1 MIDESVLD
9 ARICGYDWEHV
20 FQCCGAVEVS
30 YMVGN
35 EPEYSTAYN
44 NPAVSAAA
52 GSNASADPFQRVDV
66 AEVIATADG
75 ANDEAAWLGV
85 FRLKD
90 GRFAFLS
97 ASCDYTGWDCQSGGH
112 AIVSH
117 DLQHLV
123 QFGLGYEDRARLNLE
138 MVP

>member
-1 MIDESVLD
+1 MIDETVLD
-9 ARICGYDWEHV
+9 ARIRGYDWEAA
-20 FQCCGAVEVS
+20 FQYCGAVEVS

-35 EPEYSTAYN
+35 EPEYATAHN
-44 NPAVSAAA
+44 QPAVSAAA
-52 GSNASADPFQRVDV
+52 GSNADSTPFQRVDV

-97 ASCDYTGWDCQSGGH
+97 ASCDYTGWDCQSSGH

-117 DLQHLV
+117 SIDHLI
-123 QFGLGYEDRARLNLE
+123 QFGLGEEDRARLNLS
-138 MVP
+138 VSA